1 MTDVVGGIGSFGGF
15 SAAMLNFCFLNKW
28 GDYISPLN
36 SFDVDVLLF
45 IILIS
50 QIGFYELFIC
60 LGSGDKVVL
69 GLIPDLPRD

>member
-1 MTDVVGGIGSFGGF
+1 M
-15 SAAMLNFCFLNKW
+15 
-28 GDYISPLN
+28 
-36 SFDVDVLLF
+36 SFDVDVLLY
-45 IILIS
+45 IILTS